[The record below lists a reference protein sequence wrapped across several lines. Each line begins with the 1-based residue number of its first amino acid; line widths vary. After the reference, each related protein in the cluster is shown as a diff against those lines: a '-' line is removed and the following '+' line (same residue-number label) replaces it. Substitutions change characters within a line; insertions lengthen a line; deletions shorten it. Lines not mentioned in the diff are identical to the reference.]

1 MGGVAR
7 VATISVDET
16 GFIRLVFDG
25 LACYRIAPN
34 GSSVELTREAVG
46 EDPAQE
52 QMVRWGPVA
61 ALADAL
67 RGRFHLHASA
77 ALFGDRMALLVGASG
92 SGKST
97 MVTSPGG
104 HPPWRRIAD
113 DILPVG
119 LEGGNLWAFP
129 RFPQLK
135 LPAEEQYHQNAPE
148 RLPVTGIYDL
158 APPDGSGR
166 ILVEPL
172 SVREAMLL
180 LTSQTVAARLFP
192 PQLLESHLEFCARAA
207 ELVPARRLTYPR
219 ALALLPSVREV
230 VCRDL
235 VALDGRR
242 RAPVEPPEEH
252 PSR

>member
-7 VATISVDET
+7 LATISLDEM

-25 LACYRIAPN
+25 LACYRIARN

-77 ALFGDRMALLVGASG
+77 ALFGDRMALFVGASG

-97 MVTSPGG
+97 MAAAPGG
-104 HPPWRRIAD
+104 QPPWRRIAD

-119 LEGGNLWAFP
+119 LEGGRLWAYP

-135 LPAEEQYHQNAPE
+135 LPAEEQYPENAPE
-148 RLPVTGIYDL
+148 RLPVTVVYDL
-158 APPDGSGR
+158 AQPDGSGQ
-166 ILVEPL
+166 IHVEPL

-180 LTSQTVAARLFP
+180 LVSQTVAARLFP

-207 ELVPARRLTYPR
+207 ELVPVRRLSYPR
-219 ALALLPSVREV
+219 SLALLPSVREV

-235 VALDGRR
+235 VALDGHL
-242 RAPVEPPEEH
+242 PPPEEPPQEH
-252 PSR
+252 SWR